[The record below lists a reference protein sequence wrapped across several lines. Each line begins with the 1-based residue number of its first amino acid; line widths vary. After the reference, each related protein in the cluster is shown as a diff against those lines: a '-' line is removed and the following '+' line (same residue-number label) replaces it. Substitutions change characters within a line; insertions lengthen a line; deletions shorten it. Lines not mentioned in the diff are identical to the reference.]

1 MYFND
6 HSGMVTLTKNRN
18 QLASGGINKIQ
29 YSNAIEYPLTM
40 KCKFSAY
47 VPLENCMQSKGRERE
62 IMSL

>member
-1 MYFND
+1 
-6 HSGMVTLTKNRN
+6 MVMLTKNRN

-47 VPLENCMQSKGRERE
+47 VPLETVCKVKGERERE
-62 IMSL
+62 IISL